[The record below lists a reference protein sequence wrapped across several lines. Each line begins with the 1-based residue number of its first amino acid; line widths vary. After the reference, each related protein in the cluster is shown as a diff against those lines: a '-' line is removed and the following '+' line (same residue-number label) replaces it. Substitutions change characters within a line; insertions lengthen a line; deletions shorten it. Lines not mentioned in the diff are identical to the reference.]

1 LTNIGT
7 APCVLDGYPTVTYLD
22 AQGDTVPFT
31 FQHGDQEVTS
41 EPPESVVI
49 KPGHAGY
56 VLVNKY
62 RCDLGDDGEATV
74 LDLTPPG
81 QAQSL
86 QLSSSYPFC
95 GPGDPGS
102 VVSVSPIEPDLDSL
116 FASG

>member
-56 VLVNKY
+56 ILVNKY
-62 RCDLGDDGEATV
+62 RCDLGDVAEATI
-74 LDLTPPG
+74 LYLTPG
-81 QAQSL
+81 QAQAL
-86 QLSSSYPFC
+86 QVSSRYSFC

-116 FASG
+116 FVFG